1 MEGEKLIFLSFQ
13 SYYKQINLLKSKS
26 INFDFDL
33 ILIIKLSKQISY
45 CYLMWKVIEHLLMLT
60 IKSKPGMFMKSDLEL

>member
-13 SYYKQINLLKSKS
+13 SYYKQINFLKSKS